1 MTTSFTM
8 FESKKNTQNSKRKS
22 VKHTIT
28 RSLRR
33 ITGPFFSFFVTHR
46 KKFAREAR
54 WENWKERVFY
64 VLEFFHISNKSYVEE
79 YEEYVTQYI
88 KQSARQSNRT
98 QRNNTNNNNNNTNSN
113 SMNAN
118 GSSNSHDYYALLG
131 VDRTASQE
139 EIMRN
144 FRVKIMKVH
153 PDYYQ

>member
-1 MTTSFTM
+1 M
-8 FESKKNTQNSKRKS
+8 
-22 VKHTIT
+22 
-28 RSLRR
+28 
-33 ITGPFFSFFVTHR
+33 
-46 KKFAREAR
+46 
-54 WENWKERVFY
+54 FY

-88 KQSARQSNRT
+88 KQSARQSNRS
-98 QRNNTNNNNNNTNSN
+98 QRNNNTNSN
-113 SMNAN
+113 SVNN
-118 GSSNSHDYYALLG
+118 NSSSSNSHDYYALLG

>member
-1 MTTSFTM
+1 M
-8 FESKKNTQNSKRKS
+8 FESRKNTQNFKRRS

-33 ITGPFFSFFVTHR
+33 ITGPFSSFLITHS

-98 QRNNTNNNNNNTNSN
+98 QRNNSNNNTNSSSSFNNN
-113 SMNAN
+113 S
-118 GSSNSHDYYALLG
+118 SSNPRDYYALLG